1 MSDRACCHACGAPT
15 GDTATVCPPCAGG
28 LTRDLADI
36 HGTPRLHGLADDLD
50 IAIARAASW
59 GGDRTRSSEAPL
71 LIDPRASEAR
81 TVLHSTLAT
90 WCRVLL
96 DERGDQTPEDTL
108 GSMARWLAARVEAI
122 RHAQWGPE
130 LVDEV
135 HAAVRQAYA
144 AVDRPTQHTYLGPC
158 PDCTH
163 SLWAPPRAR
172 TARCR
177 TEGCDGEVDVAA
189 WWADLPQRAGHLT
202 AGATELADLVTAL
215 GRPLAAGTVWS
226 WASRRRIRP
235 VPGTDPPRYRV
246 ADALELLARRDE
258 RMSA

>member
-1 MSDRACCHACGAPT
+1 MTQRACCHACGAPT
-15 GDTATVCPPCAGG
+15 GDAATVCLPCAGV
-28 LTRDLADI
+28 LRRDLADI
-36 HGTPRLHGLADDLD
+36 CGTPRIHGIDLDLD
-50 IAIARAASW
+50 IAIARAACW
-59 GGDRTRSSEAPL
+59 GGDRTRPTEAPL
-71 LIDPRASEAR
+71 FIDPRASEAR

-96 DERGDQTPEDTL
+96 DERGGQTPEDTL
-108 GSMARWLAARVEAI
+108 ASMARWLGARVETI

-144 AVDRPTQHTYLGPC
+144 AVDAPAPRAYLGPC
-158 PDCTH
+158 PQCTH
-163 SLWAPPRAR
+163 SLWASPRAR

-189 WWADLPQRAGHLT
+189 WWAELPQRAGHLT

-226 WASRRRIRP
+226 WASRKRILP
-235 VPGTDPPRYRV
+235 VPGTKPPRYRV
-246 ADALELLARRDE
+246 RDALNLMMRDE